1 MLRRMSSQSSPA
13 PDRKPGA
20 LFDLREATV
29 DDAEAIEA
37 VHYAARE
44 AVYDGL
50 VSDWPPSGPDRAGR
64 VARWRLWLA
73 SPDVHTIVAVDG
85 DTITGFCTVRRSKD
99 EDAEP
104 DVAEMPTLY
113 VAPLHW
119 RRGLGGALCRASAEW
134 AAGVGFV
141 ELTLWV
147 LEVNER
153 AHAFYR
159 AFGFEQDGGR
169 KVDEGTKERL
179 VAHRYRM
186 TL

>member
-1 MLRRMSSQSSPA
+1 MSSQPSPV
-13 PDRKPGA
+13 PGGKA
-20 LFDLREATV
+20 GTRFDLRQATV

-50 VSDWPPSGPDRAGR
+50 VSDWPPAGPDRPGR
-64 VARWRLWLA
+64 VARWREWLS
-73 SPDVHTIVAVDG
+73 SPDVHAIVAVDG

-99 EDAEP
+99 EDAGPE
-104 DVAEMPTLY
+104 VAEMPTLY
-113 VAPLHW
+113 VDPLHW
-119 RRGLGGALCRASAEW
+119 RRGLGGALCKATAEW
-134 AAGVGFV
+134 ATQAGFA

-147 LEVNER
+147 LAVNER

-159 AFGFEQDGGR
+159 AFGFVQDGGR

-186 TL
+186 KL